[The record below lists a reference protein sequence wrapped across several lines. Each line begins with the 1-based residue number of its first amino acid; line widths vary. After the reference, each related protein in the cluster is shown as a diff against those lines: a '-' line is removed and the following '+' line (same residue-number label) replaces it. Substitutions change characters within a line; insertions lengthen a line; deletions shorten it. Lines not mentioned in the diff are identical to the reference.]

1 MKILVG
7 VNVNLLFYKLLSF
20 QRFGKKILTGVLIH
34 TCNHGTWEAEV
45 RGP

>member
-7 VNVNLLFYKLLSF
+7 VNVYLLFYKLLSC
-20 QRFGKKILTGVLIH
+20 QRFGKKILPGMLTH
-34 TCNHGTWEAEV
+34 TCNHGTWETEA